1 VAEWLVIWL
10 LSSRACWHANRRLV
24 YKVKLGTSTLGQY
37 TTSTECVLI
46 HTCLTTGLLH
56 HYSKPSYRRLRRAR
70 PSRTVTTSKP
80 RGFKTKTEM
89 RKVQCFNGS
98 TVTRHYAGHIG
109 QTQTH
114 GTSQSVVLPQRL
126 GVRFGLTVDL
136 RKPARVTDAL
146 WWAKRT
152 LIYTGHF
159 SYICLAPDIFSIKR
173 FILELARSNHYT
185 GNTCFRSFYHRHA
198 LSSTLFLE
206 QDQTRRYLPCARPGL
221 ANLDHGIRHP
231 LWSMVLA
238 WDTALSAKSK
248 SRNYTGCHVGSPTT
262 QR

>member
-1 VAEWLVIWL
+1 M

-70 PSRTVTTSKP
+70 PWRTVTTSKP

-89 RKVQCFNGS
+89 RKVQWFNGS

-146 WWAKRT
+146 W
-152 LIYTGHF
+152 
-159 SYICLAPDIFSIKR
+159 
-173 FILELARSNHYT
+173 
-185 GNTCFRSFYHRHA
+185 
-198 LSSTLFLE
+198 
-206 QDQTRRYLPCARPGL
+206 
-221 ANLDHGIRHP
+221 
-231 LWSMVLA
+231 
-238 WDTALSAKSK
+238 
-248 SRNYTGCHVGSPTT
+248 
-262 QR
+262 